1 MILAVFHV
9 QLKEPLINIRLT
21 SASII
26 IVLAPF
32 RATITSIVLGQ
43 GFVAP
48 GRTIR
53 LGRSETAF
61 LVCPHLAQQG
71 RVGLGRNPRMR
82 PNLFPDLIAGFR
94 LDLRR
99 GGMYGRHGQGKQDD
113 RDGFHNFI
121 SFG

>member
-32 RATITSIVLGQ
+32 RAIITSIILGQ
-43 GFVAP
+43 GLITP
-48 GRTIR
+48 RRTIR

-61 LVCPHLAQQG
+61 FVCSNFAQQQG
-71 RVGLGRNPRMR
+71 IRFGWNAGMR
-82 PNLFPDLIAGFR
+82 LNLFPDLIAGFR
-94 LDLRR
+94 LDLSG

-113 RDGFHNFI
+113 RDGFHDL
-121 SFG
+121 